1 MRTETFLTRAT
12 TKTNRQEHP
21 RVGGDELNWKTR
33 ESVANSL
40 QYLFRKILICEER
53 EKKKTEFPFL
63 KNRPIATR
71 VQSSTKCFQAEIY
84 VLQVAL
90 TLHGFTL
97 HGSHFTRGLCFCQ
110 MNSHYVVHYTFSSL
124 CTIKKI
130 LFEY

>member
-1 MRTETFLTRAT
+1 M
-12 TKTNRQEHP
+12 
-21 RVGGDELNWKTR
+21 
-33 ESVANSL
+33 
-40 QYLFRKILICEER
+40 
-53 EKKKTEFPFL
+53 KTEQ
-63 KNRPIATR
+63 
-71 VQSSTKCFQAEIY
+71 QSDVLVLHKCNNI
-84 VLQVAL
+84 QVAL